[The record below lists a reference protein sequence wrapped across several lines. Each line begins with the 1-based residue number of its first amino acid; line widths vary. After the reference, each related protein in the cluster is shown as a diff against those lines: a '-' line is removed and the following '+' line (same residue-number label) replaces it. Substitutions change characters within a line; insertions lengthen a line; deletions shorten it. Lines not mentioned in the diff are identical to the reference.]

1 MAVRARNILVGYD
14 GSEAAQRALDA
25 AADLTGYGS
34 SLSVVSVAA
43 RPENGSSDGSA
54 ASDGGVPARRL
65 LSEARSLLLRRH
77 VTARYLEPVGDP
89 AEMLMETAR
98 ELDADLIVVG
108 RRDQNPLRR
117 LVLGSV
123 SAKVLRWAECDVLVV
138 R

>member
-1 MAVRARNILVGYD
+1 MAARARNILVGYD
-14 GSEAAQRALDA
+14 GSEAARRALDA

-34 SLSVVSVAA
+34 SLAVVSVAHEA
-43 RPENGSSDGSA
+43 EALDEPA
-54 ASDGGVPARRL
+54 ASEEHVSARRL

-77 VTARYLEPVGDP
+77 VTARYLDPVGEP

-108 RRDQNPLRR
+108 RRNQHPFRR

-123 SAKVLRWAECDVLVV
+123 SSKVLGRAECDVLVI

>member
-1 MAVRARNILVGYD
+1 MAARARNILVGYD

-25 AADLTGYGS
+25 AADLVGYGS
-34 SLSVVSVAA
+34 ALSVVTVAT
-43 RPENGSSDGSA
+43 RPEDEPGDNGEPA
-54 ASDGGVPARRL
+54 AHDRAREL
-65 LSEARSLLLRRH
+65 LGDARALLLRRQ

-108 RRDQNPLRR
+108 RRDQNALRR
-117 LVLGSV
+117 IVLGSV
-123 SAKVLRWAECDVLVV
+123 SAKVLRRAECDVLVV

>member
-34 SLSVVSVAA
+34 ALSVVSVAS
-43 RPENGSSDGSA
+43 RPENGAPNGSTA
-54 ASDGGVPARRL
+54 PDDDVPARQL

-77 VTARYLEPVGDP
+77 VTARYIEPVGDP

-108 RRDQNPLRR
+108 RRDQTPLRR

-123 SAKVLRWAECDVLVV
+123 SAKVLRRADCDVLVV

>member
-1 MAVRARNILVGYD
+1 MAARARNILVGYD

-25 AADLTGYGS
+25 AADLVGYGS
-34 SLSVVSVAA
+34 ALSVVTVAT
-43 RPENGSSDGSA
+43 RPEDEPGDNGGPA
-54 ASDGGVPARRL
+54 AHDRAREL
-65 LSEARSLLLRRH
+65 LGDARALLLRRQ

-108 RRDQNPLRR
+108 RRDQNALRR
-117 LVLGSV
+117 IVLGSV
-123 SAKVLRWAECDVLVV
+123 SAKVLRRAECDVLVV